1 MNRIRKYKHK
11 LQVLITPHHRFDP
24 GFELMLGA
32 WTDDHLRNY
41 HIMEFIDMDDALEE
55 AFNYPDIDWEKMVLF
70 HKDIYV
76 KLYKIIKS
84 ELQDNDFI
92 TEFEPQI
99 MTANQIKE
107 TMFNRVMKLGK
118 RFKLNYNLND
128 IIGYHIINPWGK
140 NLREIYKILKNN
152 RNLRIV
158 RHEFDN
164 GVIRAIGETDIG
176 TNYEI
181 VLWPTLIAHWARWS
195 LKHPELPIETIES
208 SLKDVLSTQTQIEKT
223 ISIR

>member
-1 MNRIRKYKHK
+1 MNRIRKYKNK
-11 LQVLITPHHRFDP
+11 IQVLITPHHRFDP

-41 HIMEFIDMDDALEE
+41 HIMEFIDMDDALGE

-107 TMFNRVMKLGK
+107 TMFDRVMKLGK

-158 RHEFDN
+158 RHEFDH

-181 VLWPTLIAHWARWS
+181 VLWPTLIAHWAKWS
-195 LKHPELPIETIES
+195 LKHPELSMETKES
-208 SLKDVLSTQTQIEKT
+208 SLKDVSTTQTQIEK
-223 ISIR
+223 IVSIR